1 MVGLSRT
8 HLTLKALIAI
18 IFCLIGLQYL
28 SLLQVNEKQR
38 RPGNSRSLFFFERKN
53 DNGGHNGLL
62 ESISDLLE
70 PTKVLPDNVL
80 SEMSTSTTNSPILTT
95 ISNHSNAKALPTCPM
110 IPPGNDKKNSLYFR
124 YFQNVFKK

>member
-70 PTKVLPDNVL
+70 PTKVLPDHVL